1 MKKSILTALLGL
13 SVVGATAAGLSNGTT
28 ATGLSNS
35 ADVHN
40 LFFYSP
46 ENGEGGLRI
55 AVKEADGS
63 WRKIGNGYDFVKS
76 DFGPWGSHKKMWNPE
91 LFPTSDGGWA
101 LLFRADDKGEV
112 IGLAESYDL
121 INWKPQKYYL
131 PADTAKLTFRTN
143 VGFLPAVVELDGKS
157 VPGKV
162 MKSDAATIE
171 RLDSYVAERG
181 RLNAL
186 YSEHCD
192 GDKER
197 FAGLKPLKASL
208 NAKGTSKDI
217 SPLLMGIF
225 FEDINYAA
233 DGGLYA
239 ELIQNRDFEYD
250 PSESGTK
257 GWGPSYAWSVTGD
270 KIDFS
275 IATDDPIHP
284 NNPHYARLDVKGGIA
299 TMVNN
304 GGNAFV
310 NSGYDGIT
318 LTKGEPYRLRF
329 KARVNKKM
337 PMEFALVV
345 PATGRRLATAKLT
358 LKPSHDW
365 KDYEVMLTP
374 DEYCKDATLN
384 IVPKNNG
391 VLDMDM
397 ISLFPVNTF
406 KGRDN
411 GLRADLAQTLADLK
425 PRFVR
430 FPGGCVAHG
439 NGLDNMYEWKGS
451 IGKLEERKP
460 LYNLWGYHQTRG
472 LGYHEYFQFCEDIG
486 AEPLPVLPAAVPC
499 QNSGRP
505 SHYSHDLLTT
515 LGQQEGLPMDSL
527 DNYIQDVLDLIEYA
541 NGPVTSVWGKKRAE
555 AGHPEPFNLKYL
567 GIGNEDMITEVF
579 EERFKRI
586 NSAVKKAHPEITVVG
601 TVGPFYEGS
610 DYTEGWRLAKEEN
623 VDMVDEHYYVDP
635 AWLIYNQ
642 DYYDNYDRKGTKVYL
657 GEWAAHLPGR
667 PSNMETA
674 LAEALYLTAVERNG
688 DVVSMSSY
696 APLLAKDNHTQWRPD
711 LIYFSNTDVRPTT
724 DYHTMRLYGENSG
737 SKYLNADLH
746 VNTDNE
752 KAKARVGASI
762 VEDEATGDII
772 VKMVNLLPVETEM
785 EIDLTSLYPESK
797 GELNSIRTVMS
808 GEPADEKANIKTDR
822 VSIPSPHFTAPLSPY
837 SFTVIRLKK

>member
-1 MKKSILTALLGL
+1 MKKSILGALMCLTAFSGF
-13 SVVGATAAGLSNGTT
+13 SN
-28 ATGLSNS
+28 
-35 ADVHN
+35 DI
-40 LFFYSP
+40 FFYSP
-46 ENGEGGLRI
+46 EKGDGGLRI

-63 WRKIGNGYDFVKS
+63 WRSIGNGYDFVKS

-91 LFPTSDGGWA
+91 LFKNDEGNWV
-101 LLFRADDKGEV
+101 LLFRATENGDV
-112 IGLAESYDL
+112 IGKAESQDL
-121 INWKPQKYYL
+121 LNWRPQKYFV
-131 PADTAKLTFRTN
+131 PSDTAVLAFRSRVNFIPTT
-143 VGFLPAVVELDGKS
+143 VAIDGHD
-157 VPGKV
+157 VLGNV
-162 MKSDAATIE
+162 MKSDKETVDK
-171 RLDSYVAERG
+171 LDSYVKERA
-181 RLNAL
+181 RLNTL

-197 FAGLKPLKASL
+197 FANLKPLKASL
-208 NAKGTSKDI
+208 TANGTSKAI

-233 DGGLYA
+233 DGGLYG

-250 PSESGTK
+250 PSENGTE
-257 GWGPSYAWSVTGD
+257 GWGPGFAWRVEGD

-284 NNPHYARLDVKGGIA
+284 NNPHYAKLDVRGGIA
-299 TMVNN
+299 TLINN

-310 NSGYDGIT
+310 NSGYDGISV
-318 LTKGEPYRLRF
+318 TKGDHYRLRF
-329 KARVNKKM
+329 KARVNKRM
-337 PMEFALVV
+337 PMEFDIVAE
-345 PATGRRLATAKLT
+345 ATGRKLAVAKLT
-358 LKPSHDW
+358 LKPSRDW

-374 DEYCKDATLN
+374 DEHCSSASLH
-384 IVPKNNG
+384 IIPKNNG
-391 VLDMDM
+391 VVDLDMV
-397 ISLFPVNTF
+397 SLFPVNTF
-406 KGRDN
+406 KGREN

-425 PRFVR
+425 PRFMR

-439 NGLDNMYEWKGS
+439 NGLDNIYDWKGS

-486 AEPLPVLPAAVPC
+486 AEPLPVLAAAVPC
-499 QNSGRP
+499 QNSGRR
-505 SHYSHDLLTT
+505 SQYSHDSLTT
-515 LGQQEGLPMDSL
+515 FGQQGGLPMDSL
-527 DNYIQDVLDLIEYA
+527 DTYIQDLLDLIEYA
-541 NGPVTSVWGKKRAE
+541 NGPTTSEWGRKRAE
-555 AGHPEPFNLKYL
+555 AGHPEPFNLKYI

-579 EERFKRI
+579 EERFKKI
-586 NSAVKKAHPEITVVG
+586 NSAVKKAYPDITVVG

-610 DYTEGWRLAKEEN
+610 DYTEGWRLAKDEK

-642 DYYDNYDRKGTKVYL
+642 DYYDNYDRNGTKVYL

-737 SKYLNADLH
+737 SKYVNAALQ
-746 VNTDNE
+746 VNTANE
-752 KAKARVGASI
+752 KARARVGAS
-762 VEDEATGDII
+762 VTEDETTGDVII
-772 VKMVNLLPVETEM
+772 KMVNLLPVETEM
-785 EIDLTSLYPESK
+785 EVDLRKYYPEGQGALK
-797 GELNSIRTVMS
+797 SIRTVMS
-808 GEPADEKANIKTDR
+808 GQPADTKPSIKTDR
-822 VSIPSPHFTAPLSPY
+822 VGIPSPHFNIPLQPY
-837 SFTVIRLKK
+837 SFTVIRLNK

>member
-1 MKKSILTALLGL
+1 MMKKSILACLMGMASLCA
-13 SVVGATAAGLSNGTT
+13 GAT
-28 ATGLSNS
+28 
-35 ADVHN
+35 D

-46 ENGEGGLRI
+46 ENGDGGLRL
-55 AVKEADGS
+55 AVKEEDGS
-63 WRKIGNGYDFVKS
+63 WRKIGNGYDFVRS

-91 LFPTSDGGWA
+91 LFKNDKGNWV
-101 LLFRADDKGEV
+101 LLFRATDKGDV
-112 IGLAESYDL
+112 VGMAESPDL
-121 INWKPQKYYL
+121 MNWRPQKYYL
-131 PADTAKLTFRTN
+131 PSDTAALAFRSRVNFIPTT
-143 VGFLPAVVELDGKS
+143 VAIDGHP
-157 VPGKV
+157 VMGNL
-162 MKSDAATIE
+162 MKSDPQTVAG
-171 RLDSYVAERG
+171 LDKYVAEHH
-181 RLNAL
+181 RLGQL

-197 FAGLKPLKASL
+197 FANLKPLKASL
-208 NAKGTSKDI
+208 TANGTSKEI

-233 DGGLYA
+233 DGGLYG

-250 PSESGTK
+250 PTESGTE
-257 GWGPSYAWSVTGD
+257 GWGPAYAWSVTGD

-284 NNPHYARLDVKGGIA
+284 NNPHFARLDVKGGIA
-299 TMVNN
+299 TLVNN
-304 GGNAFV
+304 GGNAFI
-310 NSGYDGIT
+310 NSGYDGIAVQ
-318 LTKGEPYRLRF
+318 KGEPYRLRF

-337 PMEFALVV
+337 PMEVALVSGS
-345 PATGRRLATAKLT
+345 TGQKLAMAKLT
-358 LKPSHDW
+358 LKSSRDW
-365 KDYEVMLTP
+365 KDYEVVLTP
-374 DEYCKDATLN
+374 NEHCANASLQ

-406 KGRDN
+406 KGREN
-411 GLRADLAQTLADLK
+411 GLRADLAQSLADLK

-439 NGLDNMYEWKGS
+439 NGLDNMYDWKGS

-486 AEPLPVLPAAVPC
+486 AEPLPVLAAAVPC
-499 QNSGRP
+499 QNSGRA
-505 SHYSHDLLTT
+505 SHYSHDSLTT

-527 DNYIQDVLDLIEYA
+527 DSYIQDVLDLIEYA
-541 NGPVTSVWGKKRAE
+541 NGSATSVWGKKRAE
-555 AGHPEPFNLKYL
+555 AGHPAPFNLKYI

-579 EERFKRI
+579 EERFKKI
-586 NSAVKKAHPEITVVG
+586 NAAVKKAHPEITVVG

-610 DYTEGWRLAKEEN
+610 DYTEGWCLAKEEN

-642 DYYDNYDRKGTKVYL
+642 DYYDDYDRNGTKVYL

-674 LAEALYLTAVERNG
+674 LAEALYLTSVERNG

-711 LIYFSNTDVRPTT
+711 LIYFSNTEVRPTT
-724 DYHTMRLYGENSG
+724 DYQTMRLYGENSG
-737 SKYLNADLH
+737 SQYLNANLN
-746 VNTDNE
+746 VNTDND
-752 KAKARVGASI
+752 KAKARVGTSI
-762 VEDEATGDII
+762 VKDENTGDVI
-772 VKMVNLLPVETEM
+772 VKLVNLLPVETEM
-785 EIDLTSLYPESK
+785 EVDLRKLYPQGQGVLQSV
-797 GELNSIRTVMS
+797 RTVMS
-808 GEPADEKANIKTDR
+808 GQPADSKPSLKTDR
-822 VSIPSPHFTAPLSPY
+822 VSLDSPFFTLPLAPY
-837 SFTVIRLKK
+837 SFTVLRIAK

>member
-1 MKKSILTALLGL
+1 MKKSIIACLMGLTTFCA
-13 SVVGATAAGLSNGTT
+13 GAN
-28 ATGLSNS
+28 
-35 ADVHN
+35 D
-40 LFFYSP
+40 LFVYSP
-46 ENGEGGLRI
+46 DNGEGGLRL
-55 AVKEADGS
+55 AVKEADGK

-76 DFGPWGSHKKMWNPE
+76 DFGPWGSHKKMWEPQLFTTPE
-91 LFPTSDGGWA
+91 GNWV
-101 LLFRADDKGEV
+101 LLFRATKDGDV
-112 IGLAESYDL
+112 IGMAESQDL
-121 INWKPQKYYL
+121 MNWRPQKYFL
-131 PADTAKLTFRTN
+131 PSDTAALAFRSRVNFIPTTIAIDGHPVNGN
-143 VGFLPAVVELDGKS
+143 VLKTDP
-157 VPGKV
+157 
-162 MKSDAATIE
+162 ATIDK
-171 RLDSYVAERG
+171 LDKYVADRQ
-181 RLNAL
+181 RLNQL

-197 FAGLKPLKASL
+197 FSSLKPLKGTLVA
-208 NAKGTSKDI
+208 NGTSKEI

-233 DGGLYA
+233 DGGLYG

-250 PSESGTK
+250 PSESGVE

-275 IATDDPIHP
+275 IATDKPIHP
-284 NNPHYARLDVKGGIA
+284 NNPNFARLDVKGGIA
-299 TMVNN
+299 TLINN
-304 GGNAFV
+304 GDNAFI

-318 LTKGEPYRLRF
+318 LKKGDPYRLRF
-329 KARVNKKM
+329 KARVNNKM
-337 PMEFALVV
+337 PLEVALVSA
-345 PATGRRLATAKLT
+345 ATGRKLAKAKLT
-358 LKPSHDW
+358 LESTRDW
-365 KDYEVMLTP
+365 KDYEVLLTP
-374 DEYCKDATLN
+374 DEHCSDATLQ
-384 IVPKNNG
+384 IVPKNKG

-406 KGRDN
+406 KGREN
-411 GLRADLAQTLADLK
+411 GLRADLAQALADLK

-439 NGLDNMYEWKGS
+439 NGLDNVYDWKGS

-472 LGYHEYFQFCEDIG
+472 LGYHEYFQFCEDID
-486 AEPLPVLPAAVPC
+486 AEPLPVLAAAVPC

-505 SHYSHDLLTT
+505 SKYSHDSLTT
-515 LGQQEGLPMDSL
+515 FGQQEGLPMDSL
-527 DNYIQDVLDLIEYA
+527 DYYIQDVLDLIEYA
-541 NGPVTSVWGKKRAE
+541 NGPVTSEWGRKRAE
-555 AGHPEPFNLKYL
+555 AGHPAPFNLKYI

-586 NSAVKKAHPEITVVG
+586 NSAVKQAYPEITVVG

-623 VDMVDEHYYVDP
+623 IDMVDEHYYVDP

-642 DYYDNYDRKGTKVYL
+642 DYYDDYDREGTKVYL

-737 SKYLNADLH
+737 NEYLNSSLD
-746 VNTDNE
+746 VDTNDE

-762 VEDEATGDII
+762 VKDENTGDLIL
-772 VKMVNLLPVETEM
+772 KLVNLLPVETSL
-785 EIDLTSLYPESK
+785 EIDLRNIYSQNKEQINSL
-797 GELNSIRTVMS
+797 RTVMS
-808 GEPADEKANIKTDR
+808 GMPSDSKPSIKTDR
-822 VSIPSPHFTAPLSPY
+822 VMLDSPFFTLPLAPY
-837 SFTVIRLKK
+837 SFTVMRLEN